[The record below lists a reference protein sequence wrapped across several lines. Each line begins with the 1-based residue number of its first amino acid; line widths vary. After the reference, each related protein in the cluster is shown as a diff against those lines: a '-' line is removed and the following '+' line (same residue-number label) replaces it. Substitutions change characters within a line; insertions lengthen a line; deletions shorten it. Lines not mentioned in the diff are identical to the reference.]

1 MQYETVIGLETHV
14 ELSTKS
20 KIFCGCSTAF
30 GGEPNTQCC
39 PICTGMP
46 GVLPVLNE
54 KVVEYTVKAVSYTHL
69 YRDRGER
76 QPGDLA
82 SGGRDCGYPRAHPRA
97 ALGGA
102 CYWRAT
108 AGND

>member
-39 PICTGMP
+39 PICTG
-46 GVLPVLNE
+46 L
-54 KVVEYTVKAVSYTHL
+54 
-69 YRDRGER
+69 
-76 QPGDLA
+76 
-82 SGGRDCGYPRAHPRA
+82 YPR
-97 ALGGA
+97 GGA
-102 CYWRAT
+102 SRSQRK
-108 AGND
+108 GGGVHR